1 MTGVIAEALRGWCA
15 SYARL
20 KQQWS
25 GAGGCFVVLVAD
37 GVEEGSQSVELAGGA
52 ELGAGIAAEAVRV
65 GAGMMHE
72 AAAAD
77 AVRVVVAD
85 VDFAERVVWWDG
97 AS

>member
-1 MTGVIAEALRGWCA
+1 M
-15 SYARL
+15 
-20 KQQWS
+20 S

-37 GVEEGSQSVELAGGA
+37 GGEERSQGVVLAGGA

-65 GAGMMHE
+65 GARVLHE

-97 AS
+97 GPPDAAQVAG